1 MIIIKIALCGY
12 SGKTGRK
19 VYDLLVESGYDV
31 IGIDENSISLSKV
44 INQIDL
50 VIDFTNKE
58 VALKHIFICLD
69 NLKPFIVGTTGFTYD
84 ELAVIKSKCNLLNVK
99 GVICYNFSLPLNQI
113 IKLIKPLS
121 NYFDDIDYLDIHHVS
136 KIDKKSGTT
145 YLFLLQNRKIHI
157 KSYKTNKNTIT
168 YVVKMISKY
177 DKLILSYQV
186 DDKIVFA
193 KGVLSYLQSKD
204 DSLIINLLR

>member
-1 MIIIKIALCGY
+1 MKIAMCGY
-12 SGKTGRK
+12 TGKTGSR
-19 VYDLLVESGYDV
+19 VYALLKENGYDV
-31 IGIDENSISLSKV
+31 IGIDSNSISLNKV
-44 INQIDL
+44 IKDVDI

-58 VALKHIFICLD
+58 SALKHIFICLD

-121 NYFDDIDYLDIHHVS
+121 NYFDNISYLDIHHVS

-145 YLFLLQNRKIHI
+145 YLFLLQNSKIHV
-157 KSYKTNKNTIT
+157 KSYKTYKNTIT
-168 YVVKMISKY
+168 YVVKMTSKY
-177 DKLILSYQV
+177 DKIILSYQV

-204 DSLIINLLR
+204 DSMIYNLLR